1 MTNTVKKREGQL
13 VEFDRKKI
21 VEAIFAAMQVMGE
34 ENKSR
39 SEKIT
44 DQVIKKLEERF
55 KDKIPQVE
63 EVQDIV
69 EETLIK
75 EGMVKVAKA
84 YILYRDKRSRIRE
97 SLKVRKKIVNH
108 KSMTDLSLLVSAP
121 TSENIFPWDR
131 EKIVHAL
138 VKEAELPL
146 NISRKIA
153 KAVEEKIFD
162 LGLIEITTS
171 LIRELVDNE
180 LFARGYEHKWRK
192 QKIIGIPTFD
202 LKQLF
207 LSKSKENSNIGTNNP
222 EAINLTIAENTIK
235 QYMLQEVFSKE
246 VANAH
251 LKGWIHI
258 HDLGYPRIY
267 CSGHSLEYL
276 KKYGLKLENLDT
288 SSAPAKHT
296 RTLTGHL
303 NTFLASMQA
312 YYAGALGIGYLN
324 IIYAP
329 FLVNLPFKEI
339 KQEAQYLIFSG
350 SQNAF
355 SRGGQSLR
363 GKEKIYVYD
372 TQEKELKSIPIE
384 RFYHNFNKDKDRDR
398 YFTISIDRLTGKPVL
413 GKIYQAI
420 RHQRK
425 NKLVEIKTGLGGK
438 ICVTDDHSLFTLN
451 KNGEIIEI
459 KPSQNPEN
467 ILSLSSF
474 PIYDNKKNVDVTDY
488 LSKDLYVKINDEY
501 IDLRCNSHYHNKL
514 KIHIPLT
521 KEFATLLGY
530 YVAEGNCTPT
540 SVFISCRDDKEKEN
554 IAHLVK
560 TIFVDETTV
569 TILQKGVRFSGSLYS
584 SLFKK
589 LCGDGAINKKIPDFI
604 LFGKDEIIKAF
615 LAGYLSGDGYIENKN
630 KIGCS
635 TISETL
641 KSHLWLVFTK
651 IGCLPT
657 IKDKD
662 RSKEKIIIKGNEV
675 KKTHLQY
682 VLTIGINSFDK
693 VYFSLERKEEERK
706 KCLERFKNKPSYKQY
721 DQRRYDYNQLKP
733 LIKKIF
739 GAKISLKSY
748 PLSVQWIDKIKR
760 RVNNS
765 LIGLPNPSVEEVGKE
780 EIPLLFKKLFI
791 FDNVQPHSDLNSSS
805 MYFDMRNINSFPQQ
819 ILAKN
824 IIKKQIKRLKNLK
837 SILYKAS
844 NLLPVEVINQ
854 KEIKEQDRY
863 VYDISVEKYENFL
876 TTDGLLAHNSLFLDF
891 NVHLGIPEYL
901 KNVPAIGPGGEY
913 TGKNYGE
920 YEIESQLF
928 LKALMEVWKEGDCN
942 KKVFAFPKMDL
953 HINNRSFED
962 PEQKKLLE
970 YACEVASENGSPYF
984 IFDRDDIS
992 LASCCRL
999 RTRITDQEMITH
1011 PEKLRFAGIQNVTIN
1026 LPQCAYRAFSNR
1038 GISDSSFNYSKM
1050 ENIELFF
1057 EKIDQALHLA
1067 IQAHLQKKK
1076 FLKMMMV
1083 NSDGA
1088 LWEIGKI
1095 AEDGKPYVDLDQ
1107 GTYLIGLI
1115 GLNEAVQY
1123 ISGDQLHESE
1133 KAYKLG
1139 LKIVSFMS
1147 LKCEEYSEKF
1157 NLRLSLEESP
1167 AESAAGRLAKID
1179 LQEFPDSKKVIKG
1192 NPERDESYYTNSIHF
1207 AASAPLD
1214 LITRIVKQ
1222 SKFHPLI
1229 KSGAIIH
1236 AFVGENRPSP
1246 ESIYNLIKKVW
1257 ENTQCSQLT
1266 ISPEFTICNLCN
1278 KVSRGL
1284 TENCNDCGSKDVYG
1298 VTRIVG
1304 YYSKITNWNKNKI
1317 GELKDRHSGNYKV
1330 KSQV

>member
-1 MTNTVKKREGQL
+1 MANTVRKREGQL

-55 KDKIPQVE
+55 KDNIPQVE

-97 SLKVRKKIVNH
+97 SLKVRKKIINH

-138 VKEAELPL
+138 VKEAETPL

-355 SRGGQSLR
+355 SRGGQSL
-363 GKEKIYVYD
+363 
-372 TQEKELKSIPIE
+372 
-384 RFYHNFNKDKDRDR
+384 
-398 YFTISIDRLTGKPVL
+398 
-413 GKIYQAI
+413 
-420 RHQRK
+420 
-425 NKLVEIKTGLGGK
+425 
-438 ICVTDDHSLFTLN
+438 
-451 KNGEIIEI
+451 
-459 KPSQNPEN
+459 
-467 ILSLSSF
+467 
-474 PIYDNKKNVDVTDY
+474 
-488 LSKDLYVKINDEY
+488 
-501 IDLRCNSHYHNKL
+501 
-514 KIHIPLT
+514 
-521 KEFATLLGY
+521 
-530 YVAEGNCTPT
+530 
-540 SVFISCRDDKEKEN
+540 
-554 IAHLVK
+554 
-560 TIFVDETTV
+560 
-569 TILQKGVRFSGSLYS
+569 
-584 SLFKK
+584 
-589 LCGDGAINKKIPDFI
+589 
-604 LFGKDEIIKAF
+604 
-615 LAGYLSGDGYIENKN
+615 
-630 KIGCS
+630 
-635 TISETL
+635 
-641 KSHLWLVFTK
+641 
-651 IGCLPT
+651 
-657 IKDKD
+657 
-662 RSKEKIIIKGNEV
+662 
-675 KKTHLQY
+675 
-682 VLTIGINSFDK
+682 
-693 VYFSLERKEEERK
+693 
-706 KCLERFKNKPSYKQY
+706 
-721 DQRRYDYNQLKP
+721 
-733 LIKKIF
+733 
-739 GAKISLKSY
+739 
-748 PLSVQWIDKIKR
+748 
-760 RVNNS
+760 
-765 LIGLPNPSVEEVGKE
+765 
-780 EIPLLFKKLFI
+780 
-791 FDNVQPHSDLNSSS
+791 
-805 MYFDMRNINSFPQQ
+805 
-819 ILAKN
+819 
-824 IIKKQIKRLKNLK
+824 
-837 SILYKAS
+837 
-844 NLLPVEVINQ
+844 
-854 KEIKEQDRY
+854 
-863 VYDISVEKYENFL
+863 
-876 TTDGLLAHNSLFLDF
+876 FLDF
-891 NVHLGIPEYL
+891 NVHLGVPEYL
-901 KNVPAIGPGGEY
+901 KDVPAIGPGGEY

-1038 GISDSSFNYSKM
+1038 GISESSFNYSKM

-1057 EKIDQALHLA
+1057 EKIDQVLHLA

-1157 NLRLSLEESP
+1157 NLKLSLEESP

-1192 NPERDESYYTNSIHF
+1192 NPERDEIYYTNSIHF

>member
-1 MTNTVKKREGQL
+1 MMNTVRKREGQL

-97 SLKVRKKIVNH
+97 SLKVRKKIINH
-108 KSMTDLSLLVSAP
+108 KSMTDLSLLVSTP

-131 EKIVHAL
+131 KKIVHAL

-146 NISRKIA
+146 NISMKIA

-180 LFARGYEHKWRK
+180 LFTRGYEHKWRK
-192 QKIIGIPTFD
+192 QKIVGIPTFD

-312 YYAGALGIGYLN
+312 YYAGALGIAYLN

-355 SRGGQSLR
+355 SRGGQSL
-363 GKEKIYVYD
+363 
-372 TQEKELKSIPIE
+372 
-384 RFYHNFNKDKDRDR
+384 
-398 YFTISIDRLTGKPVL
+398 
-413 GKIYQAI
+413 
-420 RHQRK
+420 
-425 NKLVEIKTGLGGK
+425 
-438 ICVTDDHSLFTLN
+438 
-451 KNGEIIEI
+451 
-459 KPSQNPEN
+459 
-467 ILSLSSF
+467 
-474 PIYDNKKNVDVTDY
+474 
-488 LSKDLYVKINDEY
+488 
-501 IDLRCNSHYHNKL
+501 
-514 KIHIPLT
+514 
-521 KEFATLLGY
+521 
-530 YVAEGNCTPT
+530 
-540 SVFISCRDDKEKEN
+540 
-554 IAHLVK
+554 
-560 TIFVDETTV
+560 
-569 TILQKGVRFSGSLYS
+569 
-584 SLFKK
+584 
-589 LCGDGAINKKIPDFI
+589 
-604 LFGKDEIIKAF
+604 
-615 LAGYLSGDGYIENKN
+615 
-630 KIGCS
+630 
-635 TISETL
+635 
-641 KSHLWLVFTK
+641 
-651 IGCLPT
+651 
-657 IKDKD
+657 
-662 RSKEKIIIKGNEV
+662 
-675 KKTHLQY
+675 
-682 VLTIGINSFDK
+682 
-693 VYFSLERKEEERK
+693 
-706 KCLERFKNKPSYKQY
+706 
-721 DQRRYDYNQLKP
+721 
-733 LIKKIF
+733 
-739 GAKISLKSY
+739 
-748 PLSVQWIDKIKR
+748 
-760 RVNNS
+760 
-765 LIGLPNPSVEEVGKE
+765 
-780 EIPLLFKKLFI
+780 
-791 FDNVQPHSDLNSSS
+791 
-805 MYFDMRNINSFPQQ
+805 
-819 ILAKN
+819 
-824 IIKKQIKRLKNLK
+824 
-837 SILYKAS
+837 
-844 NLLPVEVINQ
+844 
-854 KEIKEQDRY
+854 
-863 VYDISVEKYENFL
+863 
-876 TTDGLLAHNSLFLDF
+876 FLDF
-891 NVHLGIPEYL
+891 NVHLGVPDYL
-901 KNVPAIGPGGEY
+901 KKVPAIGPGGEY

-962 PEQKKLLE
+962 LEQKKLLE

-1038 GISDSSFNYSKM
+1038 GISDSSFNYSKT

-1095 AEDGKPYVDLDQ
+1095 AEDGKPYVDLDE

-1157 NLRLSLEESP
+1157 NLKLSLEESP

-1192 NPERDESYYTNSIHF
+1192 NPERDEIYYTNSIHF

-1236 AFVGENRPSP
+1236 AFVGENQPSP

>member
-1 MTNTVKKREGQL
+1 MMNTVRKREGQL

-97 SLKVRKKIVNH
+97 SLKVRKKIINH
-108 KSMTDLSLLVSAP
+108 KSMTDLSLLVSTP

-131 EKIVHAL
+131 KKIVHAL

-180 LFARGYEHKWRK
+180 LFTRGYEHKWRK
-192 QKIIGIPTFD
+192 QKIVGIPTFD

-355 SRGGQSLR
+355 SRGGQSL
-363 GKEKIYVYD
+363 
-372 TQEKELKSIPIE
+372 
-384 RFYHNFNKDKDRDR
+384 
-398 YFTISIDRLTGKPVL
+398 
-413 GKIYQAI
+413 
-420 RHQRK
+420 
-425 NKLVEIKTGLGGK
+425 
-438 ICVTDDHSLFTLN
+438 
-451 KNGEIIEI
+451 
-459 KPSQNPEN
+459 
-467 ILSLSSF
+467 
-474 PIYDNKKNVDVTDY
+474 
-488 LSKDLYVKINDEY
+488 
-501 IDLRCNSHYHNKL
+501 
-514 KIHIPLT
+514 
-521 KEFATLLGY
+521 
-530 YVAEGNCTPT
+530 
-540 SVFISCRDDKEKEN
+540 
-554 IAHLVK
+554 
-560 TIFVDETTV
+560 
-569 TILQKGVRFSGSLYS
+569 
-584 SLFKK
+584 
-589 LCGDGAINKKIPDFI
+589 
-604 LFGKDEIIKAF
+604 
-615 LAGYLSGDGYIENKN
+615 
-630 KIGCS
+630 
-635 TISETL
+635 
-641 KSHLWLVFTK
+641 
-651 IGCLPT
+651 
-657 IKDKD
+657 
-662 RSKEKIIIKGNEV
+662 
-675 KKTHLQY
+675 
-682 VLTIGINSFDK
+682 
-693 VYFSLERKEEERK
+693 
-706 KCLERFKNKPSYKQY
+706 
-721 DQRRYDYNQLKP
+721 
-733 LIKKIF
+733 
-739 GAKISLKSY
+739 
-748 PLSVQWIDKIKR
+748 
-760 RVNNS
+760 
-765 LIGLPNPSVEEVGKE
+765 
-780 EIPLLFKKLFI
+780 
-791 FDNVQPHSDLNSSS
+791 
-805 MYFDMRNINSFPQQ
+805 
-819 ILAKN
+819 
-824 IIKKQIKRLKNLK
+824 
-837 SILYKAS
+837 
-844 NLLPVEVINQ
+844 
-854 KEIKEQDRY
+854 
-863 VYDISVEKYENFL
+863 
-876 TTDGLLAHNSLFLDF
+876 FLDF
-891 NVHLGIPEYL
+891 NVHLGVPDYL
-901 KNVPAIGPGGEY
+901 KKVPAIGPGGEY

-1067 IQAHLQKKK
+1067 IQAHLQKKI

-1095 AEDGKPYVDLDQ
+1095 AEDGKPYVDLDE

-1157 NLRLSLEESP
+1157 NLKLSLEESP

-1192 NPERDESYYTNSIHF
+1192 NPERDEIYYTNSIHF

-1298 VTRIVG
+1298 ITRIVG

>member
-1 MTNTVKKREGQL
+1 MTNTVRKREGQL

-97 SLKVRKKIVNH
+97 SLKVRKKIKNH
-108 KSMTDLSLLVSAP
+108 KSMTDLSLLVSTP

-131 EKIVHAL
+131 KKIVHAL

-251 LKGWIHI
+251 LKGCIHI

-355 SRGGQSLR
+355 SRGGQSL
-363 GKEKIYVYD
+363 
-372 TQEKELKSIPIE
+372 
-384 RFYHNFNKDKDRDR
+384 
-398 YFTISIDRLTGKPVL
+398 
-413 GKIYQAI
+413 
-420 RHQRK
+420 
-425 NKLVEIKTGLGGK
+425 
-438 ICVTDDHSLFTLN
+438 
-451 KNGEIIEI
+451 
-459 KPSQNPEN
+459 
-467 ILSLSSF
+467 
-474 PIYDNKKNVDVTDY
+474 
-488 LSKDLYVKINDEY
+488 
-501 IDLRCNSHYHNKL
+501 
-514 KIHIPLT
+514 
-521 KEFATLLGY
+521 
-530 YVAEGNCTPT
+530 
-540 SVFISCRDDKEKEN
+540 
-554 IAHLVK
+554 
-560 TIFVDETTV
+560 
-569 TILQKGVRFSGSLYS
+569 
-584 SLFKK
+584 
-589 LCGDGAINKKIPDFI
+589 
-604 LFGKDEIIKAF
+604 
-615 LAGYLSGDGYIENKN
+615 
-630 KIGCS
+630 
-635 TISETL
+635 
-641 KSHLWLVFTK
+641 
-651 IGCLPT
+651 
-657 IKDKD
+657 
-662 RSKEKIIIKGNEV
+662 
-675 KKTHLQY
+675 
-682 VLTIGINSFDK
+682 
-693 VYFSLERKEEERK
+693 
-706 KCLERFKNKPSYKQY
+706 
-721 DQRRYDYNQLKP
+721 
-733 LIKKIF
+733 
-739 GAKISLKSY
+739 
-748 PLSVQWIDKIKR
+748 
-760 RVNNS
+760 
-765 LIGLPNPSVEEVGKE
+765 
-780 EIPLLFKKLFI
+780 
-791 FDNVQPHSDLNSSS
+791 
-805 MYFDMRNINSFPQQ
+805 
-819 ILAKN
+819 
-824 IIKKQIKRLKNLK
+824 
-837 SILYKAS
+837 
-844 NLLPVEVINQ
+844 
-854 KEIKEQDRY
+854 
-863 VYDISVEKYENFL
+863 
-876 TTDGLLAHNSLFLDF
+876 FLDF
-891 NVHLGIPEYL
+891 NVHLGVPDYL
-901 KNVPAIGPGGEY
+901 KKVPAIGPGGEY

-1095 AEDGKPYVDLDQ
+1095 AEDGKPYVDLDE

-1157 NLRLSLEESP
+1157 NLKLSLEESP

-1192 NPERDESYYTNSIHF
+1192 NPERDEIYYTNSIHF

>member
-1 MTNTVKKREGQL
+1 MTNTVRKREGQL

-97 SLKVRKKIVNH
+97 SLKVRKKIKNH
-108 KSMTDLSLLVSAP
+108 KSMTDLSLLVSTP

-131 EKIVHAL
+131 KKIVHAL

-251 LKGWIHI
+251 LKGCIHI

-355 SRGGQSLR
+355 SRGGQSL
-363 GKEKIYVYD
+363 
-372 TQEKELKSIPIE
+372 
-384 RFYHNFNKDKDRDR
+384 
-398 YFTISIDRLTGKPVL
+398 
-413 GKIYQAI
+413 
-420 RHQRK
+420 
-425 NKLVEIKTGLGGK
+425 
-438 ICVTDDHSLFTLN
+438 
-451 KNGEIIEI
+451 
-459 KPSQNPEN
+459 
-467 ILSLSSF
+467 
-474 PIYDNKKNVDVTDY
+474 
-488 LSKDLYVKINDEY
+488 
-501 IDLRCNSHYHNKL
+501 
-514 KIHIPLT
+514 
-521 KEFATLLGY
+521 
-530 YVAEGNCTPT
+530 
-540 SVFISCRDDKEKEN
+540 
-554 IAHLVK
+554 
-560 TIFVDETTV
+560 
-569 TILQKGVRFSGSLYS
+569 
-584 SLFKK
+584 
-589 LCGDGAINKKIPDFI
+589 
-604 LFGKDEIIKAF
+604 
-615 LAGYLSGDGYIENKN
+615 
-630 KIGCS
+630 
-635 TISETL
+635 
-641 KSHLWLVFTK
+641 
-651 IGCLPT
+651 
-657 IKDKD
+657 
-662 RSKEKIIIKGNEV
+662 
-675 KKTHLQY
+675 
-682 VLTIGINSFDK
+682 
-693 VYFSLERKEEERK
+693 
-706 KCLERFKNKPSYKQY
+706 
-721 DQRRYDYNQLKP
+721 
-733 LIKKIF
+733 
-739 GAKISLKSY
+739 
-748 PLSVQWIDKIKR
+748 
-760 RVNNS
+760 
-765 LIGLPNPSVEEVGKE
+765 
-780 EIPLLFKKLFI
+780 
-791 FDNVQPHSDLNSSS
+791 
-805 MYFDMRNINSFPQQ
+805 
-819 ILAKN
+819 
-824 IIKKQIKRLKNLK
+824 
-837 SILYKAS
+837 
-844 NLLPVEVINQ
+844 
-854 KEIKEQDRY
+854 
-863 VYDISVEKYENFL
+863 
-876 TTDGLLAHNSLFLDF
+876 FLDF
-891 NVHLGIPEYL
+891 NVHLGVPDYL
-901 KNVPAIGPGGEY
+901 KKVSAIGPGGEY

-1095 AEDGKPYVDLDQ
+1095 AEDGKPYVDLDE

-1157 NLRLSLEESP
+1157 NLKLSLEESP

-1192 NPERDESYYTNSIHF
+1192 NPERDEIYYTNSIHF

>member
-1 MTNTVKKREGQL
+1 MTNTVIKREGQL

-138 VKEAELPL
+138 VKEAETPL

-162 LGLIEITTS
+162 LGLSEITTS

-235 QYMLQEVFSKE
+235 QYMLQEVFSRE

-355 SRGGQSLR
+355 SRGGQSL
-363 GKEKIYVYD
+363 
-372 TQEKELKSIPIE
+372 
-384 RFYHNFNKDKDRDR
+384 
-398 YFTISIDRLTGKPVL
+398 
-413 GKIYQAI
+413 
-420 RHQRK
+420 
-425 NKLVEIKTGLGGK
+425 
-438 ICVTDDHSLFTLN
+438 
-451 KNGEIIEI
+451 
-459 KPSQNPEN
+459 
-467 ILSLSSF
+467 
-474 PIYDNKKNVDVTDY
+474 
-488 LSKDLYVKINDEY
+488 
-501 IDLRCNSHYHNKL
+501 
-514 KIHIPLT
+514 
-521 KEFATLLGY
+521 
-530 YVAEGNCTPT
+530 
-540 SVFISCRDDKEKEN
+540 
-554 IAHLVK
+554 
-560 TIFVDETTV
+560 
-569 TILQKGVRFSGSLYS
+569 
-584 SLFKK
+584 
-589 LCGDGAINKKIPDFI
+589 
-604 LFGKDEIIKAF
+604 
-615 LAGYLSGDGYIENKN
+615 
-630 KIGCS
+630 
-635 TISETL
+635 
-641 KSHLWLVFTK
+641 
-651 IGCLPT
+651 
-657 IKDKD
+657 
-662 RSKEKIIIKGNEV
+662 
-675 KKTHLQY
+675 
-682 VLTIGINSFDK
+682 
-693 VYFSLERKEEERK
+693 
-706 KCLERFKNKPSYKQY
+706 
-721 DQRRYDYNQLKP
+721 
-733 LIKKIF
+733 
-739 GAKISLKSY
+739 
-748 PLSVQWIDKIKR
+748 
-760 RVNNS
+760 
-765 LIGLPNPSVEEVGKE
+765 
-780 EIPLLFKKLFI
+780 
-791 FDNVQPHSDLNSSS
+791 
-805 MYFDMRNINSFPQQ
+805 
-819 ILAKN
+819 
-824 IIKKQIKRLKNLK
+824 
-837 SILYKAS
+837 
-844 NLLPVEVINQ
+844 
-854 KEIKEQDRY
+854 
-863 VYDISVEKYENFL
+863 
-876 TTDGLLAHNSLFLDF
+876 FLDF
-891 NVHLGIPEYL
+891 NVHLGVPDYL
-901 KNVPAIGPGGEY
+901 KKVPAIGPGGEY

-1157 NLRLSLEESP
+1157 NLKLSLEESP

-1192 NPERDESYYTNSIHF
+1192 DPEKDEVYYTNSIHF

-1236 AFVGENRPSP
+1236 AFVGENLPSP

-1284 TENCNDCGSKDVYG
+1284 TENCNYCGSKDVYG

>member
-1 MTNTVKKREGQL
+1 
-13 VEFDRKKI
+13 
-21 VEAIFAAMQVMGE
+21 
-34 ENKSR
+34 
-39 SEKIT
+39 
-44 DQVIKKLEERF
+44 
-55 KDKIPQVE
+55 
-63 EVQDIV
+63 
-69 EETLIK
+69 
-75 EGMVKVAKA
+75 
-84 YILYRDKRSRIRE
+84 
-97 SLKVRKKIVNH
+97 
-108 KSMTDLSLLVSAP
+108 
-121 TSENIFPWDR
+121 
-131 EKIVHAL
+131 
-138 VKEAELPL
+138 
-146 NISRKIA
+146 
-153 KAVEEKIFD
+153 
-162 LGLIEITTS
+162 
-171 LIRELVDNE
+171 
-180 LFARGYEHKWRK
+180 
-192 QKIIGIPTFD
+192 
-202 LKQLF
+202 
-207 LSKSKENSNIGTNNP
+207 
-222 EAINLTIAENTIK
+222 
-235 QYMLQEVFSKE
+235 MLQEVFSKE

-312 YYAGALGIGYLN
+312 YYAGALGIGFLN

-355 SRGGQSLR
+355 SRGGQSL
-363 GKEKIYVYD
+363 
-372 TQEKELKSIPIE
+372 
-384 RFYHNFNKDKDRDR
+384 
-398 YFTISIDRLTGKPVL
+398 
-413 GKIYQAI
+413 
-420 RHQRK
+420 
-425 NKLVEIKTGLGGK
+425 
-438 ICVTDDHSLFTLN
+438 
-451 KNGEIIEI
+451 
-459 KPSQNPEN
+459 
-467 ILSLSSF
+467 
-474 PIYDNKKNVDVTDY
+474 
-488 LSKDLYVKINDEY
+488 
-501 IDLRCNSHYHNKL
+501 
-514 KIHIPLT
+514 
-521 KEFATLLGY
+521 
-530 YVAEGNCTPT
+530 
-540 SVFISCRDDKEKEN
+540 
-554 IAHLVK
+554 
-560 TIFVDETTV
+560 
-569 TILQKGVRFSGSLYS
+569 
-584 SLFKK
+584 
-589 LCGDGAINKKIPDFI
+589 
-604 LFGKDEIIKAF
+604 
-615 LAGYLSGDGYIENKN
+615 
-630 KIGCS
+630 
-635 TISETL
+635 
-641 KSHLWLVFTK
+641 
-651 IGCLPT
+651 
-657 IKDKD
+657 
-662 RSKEKIIIKGNEV
+662 
-675 KKTHLQY
+675 
-682 VLTIGINSFDK
+682 
-693 VYFSLERKEEERK
+693 
-706 KCLERFKNKPSYKQY
+706 
-721 DQRRYDYNQLKP
+721 
-733 LIKKIF
+733 
-739 GAKISLKSY
+739 
-748 PLSVQWIDKIKR
+748 
-760 RVNNS
+760 
-765 LIGLPNPSVEEVGKE
+765 
-780 EIPLLFKKLFI
+780 
-791 FDNVQPHSDLNSSS
+791 
-805 MYFDMRNINSFPQQ
+805 
-819 ILAKN
+819 
-824 IIKKQIKRLKNLK
+824 
-837 SILYKAS
+837 
-844 NLLPVEVINQ
+844 
-854 KEIKEQDRY
+854 
-863 VYDISVEKYENFL
+863 
-876 TTDGLLAHNSLFLDF
+876 FLDF

-901 KNVPAIGPGGEY
+901 KDVPAIGPGGEY

-1038 GISDSSFNYSKM
+1038 GISESSFNYSKM

-1057 EKIDQALHLA
+1057 EKIDQVLHLA

-1157 NLRLSLEESP
+1157 NLKLSLEESP

-1192 NPERDESYYTNSIHF
+1192 NPERDEIYYTNSIHF

-1236 AFVGENRPSP
+1236 AFVGENRPSS

>member
-138 VKEAELPL
+138 VKEAETPL

-162 LGLIEITTS
+162 LGLSEITTS

-355 SRGGQSLR
+355 SRGGQSL
-363 GKEKIYVYD
+363 
-372 TQEKELKSIPIE
+372 
-384 RFYHNFNKDKDRDR
+384 
-398 YFTISIDRLTGKPVL
+398 
-413 GKIYQAI
+413 
-420 RHQRK
+420 
-425 NKLVEIKTGLGGK
+425 
-438 ICVTDDHSLFTLN
+438 
-451 KNGEIIEI
+451 
-459 KPSQNPEN
+459 
-467 ILSLSSF
+467 
-474 PIYDNKKNVDVTDY
+474 
-488 LSKDLYVKINDEY
+488 
-501 IDLRCNSHYHNKL
+501 
-514 KIHIPLT
+514 
-521 KEFATLLGY
+521 
-530 YVAEGNCTPT
+530 
-540 SVFISCRDDKEKEN
+540 
-554 IAHLVK
+554 
-560 TIFVDETTV
+560 
-569 TILQKGVRFSGSLYS
+569 
-584 SLFKK
+584 
-589 LCGDGAINKKIPDFI
+589 
-604 LFGKDEIIKAF
+604 
-615 LAGYLSGDGYIENKN
+615 
-630 KIGCS
+630 
-635 TISETL
+635 
-641 KSHLWLVFTK
+641 
-651 IGCLPT
+651 
-657 IKDKD
+657 
-662 RSKEKIIIKGNEV
+662 
-675 KKTHLQY
+675 
-682 VLTIGINSFDK
+682 
-693 VYFSLERKEEERK
+693 
-706 KCLERFKNKPSYKQY
+706 
-721 DQRRYDYNQLKP
+721 
-733 LIKKIF
+733 
-739 GAKISLKSY
+739 
-748 PLSVQWIDKIKR
+748 
-760 RVNNS
+760 
-765 LIGLPNPSVEEVGKE
+765 
-780 EIPLLFKKLFI
+780 
-791 FDNVQPHSDLNSSS
+791 
-805 MYFDMRNINSFPQQ
+805 
-819 ILAKN
+819 
-824 IIKKQIKRLKNLK
+824 
-837 SILYKAS
+837 
-844 NLLPVEVINQ
+844 
-854 KEIKEQDRY
+854 
-863 VYDISVEKYENFL
+863 
-876 TTDGLLAHNSLFLDF
+876 FLDF
-891 NVHLGIPEYL
+891 NVHLGVPDYL
-901 KNVPAIGPGGEY
+901 KKVPAIGPGGEY

-1026 LPQCAYRAFSNR
+1026 LPQCSYRAFSNR

-1147 LKCEEYSEKF
+1147 LKCDEYSEKF
-1157 NLRLSLEESP
+1157 NLKLSLEESP

-1192 NPERDESYYTNSIHF
+1192 DPERDEIYYTNSIHF

>member
-1 MTNTVKKREGQL
+1 
-13 VEFDRKKI
+13 
-21 VEAIFAAMQVMGE
+21 
-34 ENKSR
+34 
-39 SEKIT
+39 
-44 DQVIKKLEERF
+44 
-55 KDKIPQVE
+55 
-63 EVQDIV
+63 
-69 EETLIK
+69 
-75 EGMVKVAKA
+75 
-84 YILYRDKRSRIRE
+84 
-97 SLKVRKKIVNH
+97 
-108 KSMTDLSLLVSAP
+108 
-121 TSENIFPWDR
+121 
-131 EKIVHAL
+131 
-138 VKEAELPL
+138 
-146 NISRKIA
+146 
-153 KAVEEKIFD
+153 
-162 LGLIEITTS
+162 
-171 LIRELVDNE
+171 
-180 LFARGYEHKWRK
+180 
-192 QKIIGIPTFD
+192 
-202 LKQLF
+202 
-207 LSKSKENSNIGTNNP
+207 
-222 EAINLTIAENTIK
+222 LTIAENTIK

-355 SRGGQSLR
+355 SRGGQSL
-363 GKEKIYVYD
+363 
-372 TQEKELKSIPIE
+372 
-384 RFYHNFNKDKDRDR
+384 
-398 YFTISIDRLTGKPVL
+398 
-413 GKIYQAI
+413 
-420 RHQRK
+420 
-425 NKLVEIKTGLGGK
+425 
-438 ICVTDDHSLFTLN
+438 
-451 KNGEIIEI
+451 
-459 KPSQNPEN
+459 
-467 ILSLSSF
+467 
-474 PIYDNKKNVDVTDY
+474 
-488 LSKDLYVKINDEY
+488 
-501 IDLRCNSHYHNKL
+501 
-514 KIHIPLT
+514 
-521 KEFATLLGY
+521 
-530 YVAEGNCTPT
+530 
-540 SVFISCRDDKEKEN
+540 
-554 IAHLVK
+554 
-560 TIFVDETTV
+560 
-569 TILQKGVRFSGSLYS
+569 
-584 SLFKK
+584 
-589 LCGDGAINKKIPDFI
+589 
-604 LFGKDEIIKAF
+604 
-615 LAGYLSGDGYIENKN
+615 
-630 KIGCS
+630 
-635 TISETL
+635 
-641 KSHLWLVFTK
+641 
-651 IGCLPT
+651 
-657 IKDKD
+657 
-662 RSKEKIIIKGNEV
+662 
-675 KKTHLQY
+675 
-682 VLTIGINSFDK
+682 
-693 VYFSLERKEEERK
+693 
-706 KCLERFKNKPSYKQY
+706 
-721 DQRRYDYNQLKP
+721 
-733 LIKKIF
+733 
-739 GAKISLKSY
+739 
-748 PLSVQWIDKIKR
+748 
-760 RVNNS
+760 
-765 LIGLPNPSVEEVGKE
+765 
-780 EIPLLFKKLFI
+780 
-791 FDNVQPHSDLNSSS
+791 
-805 MYFDMRNINSFPQQ
+805 
-819 ILAKN
+819 
-824 IIKKQIKRLKNLK
+824 
-837 SILYKAS
+837 
-844 NLLPVEVINQ
+844 
-854 KEIKEQDRY
+854 
-863 VYDISVEKYENFL
+863 
-876 TTDGLLAHNSLFLDF
+876 FLDF
-891 NVHLGIPEYL
+891 NVHLGVPDYL
-901 KNVPAIGPGGEY
+901 KKVPAIGPGGEY

-1147 LKCEEYSEKF
+1147 LKCDEYSEKF
-1157 NLRLSLEESP
+1157 NLKLSLEESP

-1192 NPERDESYYTNSIHF
+1192 DPERDEIYYTNSIHF